1 MHTDNVNFLSCAINQ
16 TFHGVS
22 AFITNFWTFLG
33 PNVPFLGLEMGV
45 KTSKSSTHVYLQVSF
60 SMFYSTSI
68 PSWSSN

>member
-33 PNVPFLGLEMGV
+33 PNVPFLGLE
-45 KTSKSSTHVYLQVSF
+45 TSMSSTHVYLQVSF
-60 SMFYSTSI
+60 SMFYSKSI
-68 PSWSSN
+68 PSCSSN